1 VTLFGALKDVPD
13 HSAGY
18 KALRTERPT
27 EDTHSSLL
35 PAQNVR
41 QQLSKNLDVQNEWE
55 AYPVSSIHYSEAPP
69 RLFEAKLR

>member
-1 VTLFGALKDVPD
+1 MTLSGSKKMLLGHF
-13 HSAGY
+13 SGY

>member
-1 VTLFGALKDVPD
+1 MTLFDALRDVPG
-13 HSAGY
+13 HSAGH
-18 KALRTERPT
+18 KVLRTERPT
-27 EDTHSSLL
+27 EDTNGSLL

-41 QQLSKNLDVQNEWE
+41 QQLSKNLDVQNGWE